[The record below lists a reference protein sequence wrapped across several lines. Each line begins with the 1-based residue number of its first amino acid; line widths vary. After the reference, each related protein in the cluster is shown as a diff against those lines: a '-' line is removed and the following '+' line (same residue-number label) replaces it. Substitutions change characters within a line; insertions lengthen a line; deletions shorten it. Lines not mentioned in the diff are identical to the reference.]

1 MIGKQHG
8 DSGHNFWTLVFIF
21 LGLVNRLDGAHRQE
35 YHIEALGGPR
45 PQDDEDFTMQSI
57 KRESLYSMKD
67 HHSLEALVD
76 VDGKA

>member
-45 PQDDEDFTMQSI
+45 PQDDEDFTM
-57 KRESLYSMKD
+57 
-67 HHSLEALVD
+67 
-76 VDGKA
+76 